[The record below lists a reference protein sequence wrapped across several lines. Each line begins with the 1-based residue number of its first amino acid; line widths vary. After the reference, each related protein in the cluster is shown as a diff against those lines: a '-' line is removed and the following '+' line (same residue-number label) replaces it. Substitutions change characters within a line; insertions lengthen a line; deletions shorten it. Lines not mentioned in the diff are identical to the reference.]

1 MNAPIEMKA
10 KIYYGW
16 WIVAASFILLF
27 LYAGAGFYSFSI
39 FIHPLENAFGWSR
52 SQISLAISIYLL
64 VHGISA
70 PGVGYLIERFEPK
83 TIVTIFSIISGLAF
97 LLVSFTQS
105 LWYFYASYVLLSI
118 GTTGIGYIPLGTL
131 LSRWFVKKRGT
142 AIGISMVGLALGG
155 VVLAP
160 LIEWIVSTYNWR
172 VTFVVLGIMVWVIA
186 IPLSLLVLR
195 KDPSEMGLLADGVS
209 PGHDVNGS
217 QTATACENAS
227 PVVLEGW
234 PLAAAIRTRAFWGL
248 VLGFSLGSIGM
259 MGVLQHQ
266 VPLITDKGISAAV
279 AASALGLTAGL
290 GGLGKLGF
298 GKISDLIPFRYATI
312 ICYSMQA
319 IAVMALL
326 NGNTMG
332 MLWFYVLI
340 FGFSMGGVVLLVAI
354 GVANYFGLAS
364 LGIIMGIVSLCQS
377 LGYSSGAILSGLIYD
392 AFGSYDAALKL
403 YIVIYGMAIL
413 AMFAAGKPREYQQR
427 E

>member
-1 MNAPIEMKA
+1 MNAPIETQA

-83 TIVTIFSIISGLAF
+83 TIVTVFSIISGLAF
-97 LLVSFTQS
+97 LAVSFTQS
-105 LWYFYASYVLLSI
+105 LWYFYASYALLSI

-142 AIGISMVGLALGG
+142 AIGASMVGLAVGG
-155 VVLAP
+155 MVLAP
-160 LIEWIVSTYNWR
+160 VIEWIVSTYNWR
-172 VTFVVLGIMVWVIA
+172 VTFVVLGILVWVIA
-186 IPLSLLVLR
+186 IPLSLLVLK
-195 KDPSEMGLLADGVS
+195 KDPSEIGLLADGVS
-209 PGHDVNGS
+209 PDPDFIGP
-217 QTATACENAS
+217 QTAAGDESS

-266 VPLITDKGISAAV
+266 VPLITSKGISATV

-298 GKISDLIPFRYATI
+298 GKMSDLIPFRYATI
-312 ICYSMQA
+312 ICYSLQA
-319 IAVMALL
+319 IAVVALL
-326 NGNTMG
+326 NGNSMG

-340 FGFSMGGVVLLVAI
+340 FGFSMGGIVLLVAI

-377 LGYSSGAILSGLIYD
+377 LGYSSGAILSGLLYD
-392 AFGSYDAALKL
+392 AFGSYDTALKL
-403 YIVIYGMAIL
+403 YIVIYIIAIL
-413 AMFAAGKPREYQQR
+413 AMFAAGKPREYQKG